1 VLQGSVLAHEH
12 ISYIRLRA
20 KKYWGKNS
28 KCGREEKSNL
38 RTLNIEEALD
48 IKNTKHRRGI
58 GHKNTKRLLKN

>member
-48 IKNTKHRRGI
+48 IKTLNIEEALDIKTL
-58 GHKNTKRLLKN
+58 NDC